1 MAETQPL
8 VHEELLQTTRFD
20 RVSSGLTSANL
31 ILGLFVIA
39 MLLMWMRSGEKRFN
53 NSPPPILFVP
63 TSAMADEEAETEL
76 TPSAEAISGDD
87 LPEVNRPDSAL
98 ALQQV
103 TQAISSVR
111 ARIGVQFGLGEN
123 HGRPGPRRPQIK
135 PPGGGPAKHWQIQFD
150 ELSQDEYYRMLEQ
163 LGARLFVVRKSTNEI
178 VIVTCQDNP
187 RATISSR
194 RQLNEEYYFV
204 HETTRMQRWDG
215 QLAKKAGVNDDGSFF
230 AINLPP
236 QVLAKLAELERQEAE
251 KQGQTLAAIRQ
262 SIFRA
267 CRTESGFDFVLDSQI
282 LTRRP

>member
-1 MAETQPL
+1 
-8 VHEELLQTTRFD
+8 TTRFD

-39 MLLMWMRSGEKRFN
+39 MLLMWMSSGEKRFN

-63 TSAMADEEAETEL
+63 TPAMADEEAETEL
-76 TPSAEAISGDD
+76 TPLAEAISGDD

-123 HGRPGPRRPQIK
+123 HDRPGPRRPQIK

-178 VIVTCQDNP
+178 VIVTCQENP
-187 RATISSR
+187 QATISNR
-194 RQLNEEYYFV
+194 RELNDQFYFV
-204 HETTRMQRWDG
+204 HETTGMQSWDR
-215 QLAKKAGVNDDGSFF
+215 QLATNAKVNVDDSFF
-230 AINLPP
+230 AINFPP
-236 QVLAKLAELERQEAE
+236 QVLAKLGELERLEAE
-251 KQGQTLAAIRQ
+251 VYGQTLATIRQ
-262 SIFRA
+262 SIFKA
-267 CRTESGFDFVLDSQI
+267 CKTESGFDFAIDSQVV
-282 LTRRP
+282 TRSK